1 VESVWKETIIILL
14 GGDIFLYA
22 VAAEVSQAKS
32 AMFVISNLSQG
43 PPESIIYEHVNDG
56 TAIAVTSD
64 C

>member
-1 VESVWKETIIILL
+1 MILL

-56 TAIAVTSD
+56 TAIAVKSD